1 MSTEQD
7 DIYLKDLIFAIRN
20 VEGGEEYVKNFND
33 HGGFV
38 NSTSNPIQKAITH
51 EWSKTSLDEQTF
63 CTYGCLFRMA
73 QRYFRD
79 ELDDDMGG
87 RVLR

>member
-20 VEGGEEYVKNFND
+20 VEGGKEYVKNFND

-38 NSTSNPIQKAITH
+38 NSASNPKSNHT
-51 EWSKTSLDEQTF
+51 
-63 CTYGCLFRMA
+63 RMVKDFA
-73 QRYFRD
+73 
-79 ELDDDMGG
+79 
-87 RVLR
+87 

>member
-1 MSTEQD
+1 MNTEDCKD

-51 EWSKTSLDEQTF
+51 E
-63 CTYGCLFRMA
+63 
-73 QRYFRD
+73 
-79 ELDDDMGG
+79 
-87 RVLR
+87 

>member
-20 VEGGEEYVKNFND
+20 VEGGKEYVKNFND
-33 HGGFV
+33 HGDGGFV
-38 NSTSNPIQKAITH
+38 NSASNPIQKAITH

-79 ELDDDMGG
+79 ES
-87 RVLR
+87 